1 MEYSAVRMLCYR
13 ACWPWQQWDDHCYN
27 LMIKLGGWS
36 SIGIGIIEYYVP
48 EDRSFLLILSHPELE
63 RRENQDYII

>member
-1 MEYSAVRMLCYR
+1 
-13 ACWPWQQWDDHCYN
+13 
-27 LMIKLGGWS
+27 MIKLGGWS
-36 SIGIGIIEYYVP
+36 TIGIVTIDYYVP

>member
-1 MEYSAVRMLCYR
+1 
-13 ACWPWQQWDDHCYN
+13 
-27 LMIKLGGWS
+27 MIKLGGWS

>member
-1 MEYSAVRMLCYR
+1 MEQSAVKALCYR
-13 ACWPWQQWDDHCYN
+13 ARLHTPWDDHCYN